1 MMTIKLCNLQKG
13 RSWNVILSQ
22 GSLYSVSK
30 ELRARVLETEKF
42 EKRSSN

>member
-1 MMTIKLCNLQKG
+1 MMTIKMCNLQKG
-13 RSWNVILSQ
+13 PSCNVILSQ

-42 EKRSSN
+42 VKKIF